1 MPAAQLL
8 SFLGYLIGAA
18 AACVGAVFI
27 ARNEET
33 WRRDKRPM
41 LIALALS
48 AGWAS
53 LGAALGPDSIEARM
67 FAAARDLAWLFV
79 IYRLFANDG
88 RSHTQIAVPLL
99 AAVLGFVT
107 LLQPA
112 VILLAE
118 RSPTALQVSWS
129 FHLIVAIGALVLL
142 HNLYLGAAMRSRV
155 ALQWTI
161 AGIGM
166 YWIFELN
173 LFLSAA
179 LSGQTDPALN
189 ALRGIVLLPLAVCV
203 GVGATAQADNLRL
216 RTSRAVTFRLLS
228 LSLIGLYLAAMAGL
242 TWLAARFGGDIARI
256 VQIGSLVAA
265 LAASVALLPS
275 RRFRGWTRVMLLK
288 HLFRHRYDYRAE
300 WLRFTE
306 TIGNAGQSGGRS
318 LHERVAKA
326 LADITESPA
335 AVLFLPNDQGELGE
349 TANWRWSNL
358 AEGGATLPEPLCDI
372 MERRNL
378 IVDVAGETEGSPGM
392 ALPDWL
398 RGEQRAW
405 AIVPLLHFGGLTGA
419 VLLARPDYPRKL
431 DWEDFD
437 LLKIVGRQLASHLA
451 EEAGQRALLEAAQF
465 DDFSRRMAFVMHD
478 IKNLASQLSLLARNA
493 ERHAENPAFRKDML
507 VTLRTGSDRLQTLL
521 ARLGRYGTGGQ
532 AECRPID
539 LVSVARNVV
548 SRFTPIRPLV
558 VAGEVP
564 CLVMADGATLEQ
576 AIVHLTQNA
585 IDASDPGEPVLLD
598 IQSDERGGILDIVDA
613 GSGMTADF
621 IRDGLFKPFVSSKQ
635 GGFGIG
641 ALEARELVAAMGGRL
656 EVQSRTGTGTRF
668 TIVLPLAQADEHQ
681 QPGNEAAAA

>member
-1 MPAAQLL
+1 ML
-8 SFLGYLIGAA
+8 SFLAYLIGAA

-27 ARNEET
+27 ARNGET
-33 WRRDKRPM
+33 GRRDKRPM
-41 LIALALS
+41 LLALALS

-53 LGAALGPDSIEARM
+53 LCAALGPNSLEARLLGTL
-67 FAAARDLAWLFV
+67 RDLAWLFV

-88 RSHTQIAVPLL
+88 RSHTQVAVPML
-99 AAVLGFVT
+99 AAVLAFVT
-107 LLQPA
+107 MLQPA
-112 VILLAE
+112 VIILAAS
-118 RSPTALQVSWS
+118 SPTALRVSWS

-179 LSGQTDPALN
+179 LSAQTDPVLN
-189 ALRGIVLLPLAVCV
+189 VLRGIVLLPLAVCV
-203 GVGATAQADNLRL
+203 GVGATAGAENMRL
-216 RTSRAVTFRLLS
+216 RTSRAVTFQLLS
-228 LSLIGLYLAAMAGL
+228 LTLIGLYLAAMVGL
-242 TWLAARFGGDIARI
+242 AWLATRFGGDIARI

-265 LAASVALLPS
+265 IAASVALLPS

-306 TIGNAGQSGGRS
+306 TIGNAGEGGGRS

-335 AVLFLPNDQGELGE
+335 SVLFLPNDQGGLAE

-358 AEGGATLPEPLCDI
+358 ADGGATLPEPLCDT

-378 IVDVAGETEGSPGM
+378 IIDVVSETEGAEAM
-392 ALPDWL
+392 VLPDWL
-398 RGEQRAW
+398 RSEQRAW
-405 AIVPLLHFGGLTGA
+405 AVVPLLHFGRLTGA

-437 LLKIVGRQLASHLA
+437 LLKIVGRQLASYLA

-465 DDFSRRMAFVMHD
+465 DDFSRRIAFVMHD

-493 ERHAENPAFRKDML
+493 ERHADNPAFRTDML
-507 VTLRTGSDRLQTLL
+507 ITLRTGSDRLELLL

-532 AECRPID
+532 AECQLLD
-539 LVSVARNVV
+539 LVSVARNVA
-548 SRFTPIRPLV
+548 SRFVAIHPVV
-558 VAGEVP
+558 VAGEAS
-564 CLVMADGATLEQ
+564 CAVMADGAALEQ
-576 AIVHLTQNA
+576 AIVHICQNA
-585 IDASDPGEPVLLD
+585 IDASEPGEPVLLD
-598 IQSDERGGILDIVDA
+598 IQRDDRGGILEIVDA
-613 GSGMTADF
+613 GSGMTAEF
-621 IRDGLFKPFVSSKQ
+621 VRDGLFKPFVSSKQ

-668 TIVLPLAQADEHQ
+668 SIILPLAKADEVTNQ
-681 QPGNEAAAA
+681 RDEAAAA